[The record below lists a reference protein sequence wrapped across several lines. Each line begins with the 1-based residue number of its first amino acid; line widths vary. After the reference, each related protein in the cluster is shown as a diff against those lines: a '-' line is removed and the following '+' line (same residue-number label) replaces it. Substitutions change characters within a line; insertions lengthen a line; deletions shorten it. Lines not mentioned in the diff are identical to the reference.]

1 MSHKPHTQDTPAPRP
16 DDETNGFGVLLPFAK
31 FLGVHVT
38 EQSPQRSQLRIDPR
52 PELLNSW
59 GAMTGGVVMAM
70 LDFAMA
76 AAVRGQV
83 GHNVS
88 VATLD
93 ISLAFLNACRGEFVV
108 EGRVLQATKTAYFC
122 EAEAKGPD
130 GTLFAKSIGTFKP
143 LTPKSS

>member
-1 MSHKPHTQDTPAPRP
+1 MSHKTETTSAAPRP
-16 DDETNGFGVLLPFAK
+16 DDETNGFGVKLPFAK
-31 FLGVHVT
+31 FLGVHVI
-38 EQSPQRSQLRIDPR
+38 EQSPQRAQLRIERR

-83 GHNVS
+83 GHTVS

-93 ISLAFLNACRGEFVV
+93 LSLAFLNPCRGEFIV

-122 EAEAKGPD
+122 EAEARGED

-143 LTPKSS
+143 LAPKNN